1 MKRKLIFAVAIG
13 LIAYGYYQTL
23 KNYKPNPKYK
33 KFYQMAQSDSIE
45 IFEDNFDTN
54 WEVYGCKYYG
64 FKKQQDNG
72 K

>member
-33 KFYQMAQSDSIE
+33 KYTQIAESEKVE
-45 IFEDNFDTN
+45 IFEDNFDST

-64 FKKQQDNG
+64 WKK
-72 K
+72 